1 MGVRPQ
7 VRGALCLLADL
18 LLQVVLLS
26 LWPWLPNTG
35 HDRQPSAAGSAATK
49 LQEAD
54 VKGDWKSWGRWGG
67 AAHGRR
73 NRQRKTGGSRRRSCR
88 EWCLIQCPSR
98 VCVPLLGKC
107 SNLGDQVTTI

>member
-7 VRGALCLLADL
+7 VRGALCLLADS

-26 LWPWLPNTG
+26 LWPRLPNTG

-54 VKGDWKSWGRWGG
+54 VKGDWKSWGRGKG
-67 AAHGRR
+67 RLAAPDAEAAE
-73 NRQRKTGGSRRRSCR
+73 Q
-88 EWCLIQCPSR
+88 WCLIQCPSR

>member
-54 VKGDWKSWGRWGG
+54 VKGDWKSWGRGG
-67 AAHGRR
+67 GRPTDAETGKGRLAAPDAEAAESG
-73 NRQRKTGGSRRRSCR
+73 
-88 EWCLIQCPSR
+88 
-98 VCVPLLGKC
+98 V
-107 SNLGDQVTTI
+107 

>member
-54 VKGDWKSWGRWGG
+54 VKGDWKSWGRGG
-67 AAHGRR
+67 GGGPQTQKPAKEDWRLQTQKL
-73 NRQRKTGGSRRRSCR
+73 QRVVFNPVSLSCV
-88 EWCLIQCPSR
+88 CPFAWEM
-98 VCVPLLGKC
+98 
-107 SNLGDQVTTI
+107 